1 MSLRKGCKNM
11 NQQLD
16 TLTEA
21 QLCDA
26 VCLAHRACKVCDGGA
41 RITYCAH
48 CEGKGPKPG
57 RVWALPGTQ
66 EKCHLLLPSGLHL
79 DNCTGGCHGSGWVAK
94 RDLGALLDC
103 PYWRYIDINQD
114 DENAYTCRIVVDEEQ
129 YFGKAA
135 KRSLALLR
143 AVAQALVAQ
152 GAELGGRYV

>member
-57 RVWALPGTQ
+57 RVWALPGMQ
-66 EKCHLLLPSGLHL
+66 EKCRLLLPSGLHL
-79 DNCTGGCHGSGWVAK
+79 DNCAGACRGTGWVAK
-94 RDLGALLDC
+94 RDLGALLDISFF
-103 PYWRYIDINQD
+103 YLG
-114 DENAYTCRIVVDEEQ
+114 AHVVREMVNDAVNSMHDGLKAEQ
-129 YFGKAA
+129 
-135 KRSLALLR
+135 ALLR

-152 GAELGGRYV
+152 RAELGVSHDHTT